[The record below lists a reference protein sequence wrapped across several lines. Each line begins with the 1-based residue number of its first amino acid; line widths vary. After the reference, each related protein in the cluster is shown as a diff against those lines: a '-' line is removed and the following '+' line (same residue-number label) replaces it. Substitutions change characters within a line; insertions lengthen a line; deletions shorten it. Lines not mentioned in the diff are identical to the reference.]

1 MAVCSS
7 RMLKWFP
14 FNPSLSEEM
23 ERLFAPASDSY
34 DDIMEEFRAN
44 GQDSEYCPDSEEELP
59 GTLRG
64 PGSRP
69 RRGKGL
75 GLVLAG
81 SGFMG
86 RALPPPPPPPAVVAQ
101 GPGVGAAAAL
111 ALAMRAPPPP
121 PAAQPPPTPP
131 AAQPATTA
139 ASAIANPAAAA
150 AAAAAFAL
158 GLLPPPGAGL
168 HCAFCRNN
176 GETVEFYSGHILKDA
191 KGRVQCPIL
200 RAYTCPNCG
209 ANGDRAHT
217 LKYCPMGAAVAAAL
231 EWPSPA
237 LQQATPAAV
246 AAAAAAARPQP
257 LGAAGAAKALQ
268 AAMAAAPR
276 GLCSKALAS
285 ASAGGR
291 RRRSFRRSY

>member
-64 PGSRP
+64 PGSRQ

-81 SGFMG
+81 GGFMG
-86 RALPPPPPPPAVVAQ
+86 RALPPPPPPPASPPD
-101 GPGVGAAAAL
+101 GPG
-111 ALAMRAPPPP
+111 P
-121 PAAQPPPTPP
+121 
-131 AAQPATTA
+131 QPATTA
-139 ASAIANPAAAA
+139 ASPIANPAIANPAAARP
-150 AAAAAFAL
+150 AAAAFAL
-158 GLLPPPGAGL
+158 GLLPPPGTGL

-176 GETVEFYSGHILKDA
+176 GETVDSTRATSSRTPRSRAVPDSTRVHVPQLAAPTATGPHAQVLPH
-191 KGRVQCPIL
+191 GRP
-200 RAYTCPNCG
+200 
-209 ANGDRAHT
+209 
-217 LKYCPMGAAVAAAL
+217 AVAAAL
-231 EWPSPA
+231 ECRPRPCSRRRPPLSPPRVRA
-237 LQQATPAAV
+237 P
-246 AAAAAAARPQP
+246 
-257 LGAAGAAKALQ
+257 AAGAAKALQ
-268 AAMAAAPR
+268 AAMAATPS
-276 GLCSKALAS
+276 GPLSKALAS
-285 ASAGGR
+285 ASAVGAAAA
-291 RRRSFRRSY
+291 RSR